1 MKGDGEIVQGQ
12 SKEFLRVEVH
22 AEGAFTVD
30 LSIFRAGSG
39 RKKFM
44 LFRAKKNPA
53 HDHPTGCIEPQFSG
67 RARPGLGL
75 GRAARTLYSV
85 KQLKTTFRV
94 GLGPQKISRALRSLC
109 PRPSSKVRGRAGL
122 GPGLRAGPSRAQ
134 YAQV

>member
-44 LFRAKKNPA
+44 LFRAKKILPMTIPLDASSLN
-53 HDHPTGCIEPQFSG
+53 
-67 RARPGLGL
+67 
-75 GRAARTLYSV
+75 
-85 KQLKTTFRV
+85 FRV
-94 GLGPQKISRALRSLC
+94 GLGLGS
-109 PRPSSKVRGRAGL
+109 GL
-122 GPGLRAGPSRAQ
+122 GGPPAH
-134 YAQV
+134 YIV